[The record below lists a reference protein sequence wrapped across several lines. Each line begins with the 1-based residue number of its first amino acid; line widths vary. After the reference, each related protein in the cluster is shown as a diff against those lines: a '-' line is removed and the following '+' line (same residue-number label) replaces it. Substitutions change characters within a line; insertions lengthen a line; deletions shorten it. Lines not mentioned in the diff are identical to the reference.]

1 MRHLVGASAISLITV
16 LQLASGALAQDTSPS
31 PAAPDGAA
39 GSGAP
44 VASARPTGEAIPYA
58 EYVAALK
65 GFTATDPFGEMG
77 DPPTKE
83 QVVAGFRNLVD
94 RAADEQ
100 VRLEAVVPEDCY
112 AAAHE
117 ELLRY
122 WRSSIE
128 VTAEA
133 ATRLEAAASVE
144 EVLPISTAMDEI
156 LYARHPIAYV
166 EVEDGSGGFR
176 GSPFN
181 ILTALATCPA
191 EAGSSTGRSPAP

>member
-1 MRHLVGASAISLITV
+1 MRRLVRASAISLTAV
-16 LQLASGALAQDTSPS
+16 LLLASGAFAQDASPS
-31 PAAPDGAA
+31 PAAADGAP
-39 GSGAP
+39 GSAVPVGSAP
-44 VASARPTGEAIPYA
+44 PTGEPVRYA

-65 GFTATDPFGEMG
+65 AFTATDPFSEM
-77 DPPTKE
+77 DDQPTKE
-83 QVVAGFRNLVD
+83 QVVAGFRSLVD
-94 RAADEQ
+94 MAAGEQ
-100 VRLEAVVPEDCY
+100 MRLEAVVPEDCY
-112 AAAHE
+112 AAAHD

-133 ATRLEAAASVE
+133 ATKLEAAASVE
-144 EVLPISTAMDEI
+144 EVVPISTAMDEI

-181 ILTALATCPA
+181 ILTALASCPS
-191 EAGSSTGRSPAP
+191 EAGSSTGESPAP